1 MCYICFSGRRLSL
14 FCLLWSQSSVWNR
27 PWGPSSPTSP
37 WSVHLALSIWSTSWK
52 SELPT
57 VYIQISCVLFFPSY
71 KSPLYT
77 FPPPLRHQLSVN
89 YTGVS
94 CVTYI
99 YIFFLSVLSPQHPA
113 LRGHCVHVPV
123 PRRRQVHVPLPSSK
137 KGGHEQ
143 QWGEERDL
151 GRGWALFV
159 TRTEAHKPASMRKQ
173 PLRIKMGKMDGLGK
187 TESRLVHLRWANAKV
202 YHIVP
207 LEQRKLCTT
216 QRIYLTCLFLSFLFV
231 WVVVFLFFLKFV

>member
-1 MCYICFSGRRLSL
+1 MISIKHNWLS
-14 FCLLWSQSSVWNR
+14 
-27 PWGPSSPTSP
+27 
-37 WSVHLALSIWSTSWK
+37 K
-52 SELPT
+52 SEPVFSKLDSLNFGPVNNWCAT
-57 VYIQISCVLFFPSY
+57 FVFQEGDWAFSASSEARVLCETGHEGHPHR
-71 KSPLYT
+71 PAHDLYT
-77 FPPPLRHQLSVN
+77 SHCLYGQLHEKVSCLPSTFKYPVFCFFLPINPPFTHSSPPLRHQLSVN

-94 CVTYI
+94 CVTYN
-99 YIFFLSVLSPQHPA
+99 FFLSVLSPQHPA

-173 PLRIKMGKMDGLGK
+173 PLRIKMGKMEG
-187 TESRLVHLRWANAKV
+187 
-202 YHIVP
+202 
-207 LEQRKLCTT
+207 RKDW
-216 QRIYLTCLFLSFLFV
+216 I
-231 WVVVFLFFLKFV
+231 